1 MADLL
6 NKIKIVL
13 EDGFDTFKANASNL
27 KEITEDFSRTTK
39 LRFELYQYQNSK
51 KKKLELLGE
60 TVYPF
65 LIKNDYKGLKSHETL
80 QVLLDEIKNYGNEI
94 ELIRRKLDDFAQ
106 ENRNQSPESLRASL
120 QTQIDELEND
130 IEEKIKALRTIK
142 ENISKADN
150 KKREANKTDKEEKQ

>member
-6 NKIKIVL
+6 NKIKIVF
-13 EDGFDTFKANASNL
+13 EDGLDTFKANASNL
-27 KEITEDFSRTTK
+27 KEITEDFGKSTK
-39 LRFELYQYQNSK
+39 LRFELYQLQNAK

-65 LIKNDYKGLKSHETL
+65 LIKNDYKGLKAHETL

-94 ELIRRKLDDFAQ
+94 ELIKRKLDDFAQ
-106 ENRNQSPESLRASL
+106 ENRNQSPASLRASL

-130 IEEKIKALRTIK
+130 IEDKIKELRTIK
-142 ENISKADN
+142 ENINNTDNSKKEN
-150 KKREANKTDKEEKQ
+150 NKEEK

>member
-6 NKIKIVL
+6 NKIKIVF
-13 EDGFDTFKANASNL
+13 EDGLDTFKANASNI
-27 KEITEDFSRTTK
+27 KEITEDFGKTTK
-39 LRFELYQYQNSK
+39 LRFELYQLQNAK

-65 LIKNDYKGLKSHETL
+65 LIKNDYKGLKAHETL

-106 ENRNQSPESLRASL
+106 ENRNQSPASLRASL

-130 IEEKIKALRTIK
+130 IEDKIKELKTIK
-142 ENISKADN
+142 ENINNTDNSKKETN
-150 KKREANKTDKEEKQ
+150 KEEK

>member
-6 NKIKIVL
+6 NKIKIVF

-27 KEITEDFSRTTK
+27 KEITGDFSKTTK
-39 LRFELYQYQNSK
+39 LRFDLYQFQNSR
-51 KKKLELLGE
+51 KKKLELLGD

-65 LIKNDYKGLKSHETL
+65 LIKNDYDGLKSHETL

-94 ELIRRKLDDFAQ
+94 ELIKRKLDDFAQ

-120 QTQIDELEND
+120 QVQIDDLESD
-130 IEEKIKALRTIK
+130 IEDKISELREIKKNIKAPV
-142 ENISKADN
+142 N
-150 KKREANKTDKEEKQ
+150 KKKETNKEADKV

>member
-6 NKIKIVL
+6 NKIKIVF
-13 EDGFDTFKANASNL
+13 EDGLDTFKANASNI
-27 KEITEDFSRTTK
+27 KEITEDFGKTTK
-39 LRFELYQYQNSK
+39 LRFELYQLQNAK

-65 LIKNDYKGLKSHETL
+65 LIKNDYKGLKAHETL

-94 ELIRRKLDDFAQ
+94 ELIKRKLDDFAQ
-106 ENRNQSPESLRASL
+106 ENRNQSPASLRASL

-130 IEEKIKALRTIK
+130 IEDKIKELKTIK
-142 ENISKADN
+142 ENINNTDNSKKETN
-150 KKREANKTDKEEKQ
+150 KEEK

>member
-6 NKIKIVL
+6 NKLKIVL
-13 EDGFDTFKANASNL
+13 EDGLDTFKANASNL
-27 KEITEDFSRTTK
+27 KEITEDFGKTTK
-39 LRFELYQYQNSK
+39 LRFELYQLQSAK

-65 LIKNDYKGLKSHETL
+65 LIKNDYKGLKAHETL

-94 ELIRRKLDDFAQ
+94 ELIKRKLEEFAQ

-120 QTQIDELEND
+120 QTQIDDLESD
-130 IEEKIKALRTIK
+130 IEDKIKALRTIK
-142 ENISKADN
+142 ENIKSADN
-150 KKREANKTDKEEKQ
+150 SNKGAKKEEK